1 MTKLRMGNLLLTPI
15 RFMFGLLLAAGC
27 LTAIQTSD
35 AQELDQAMFV
45 ELHKSLQP
53 KNEAW
58 KTIPWETDLLK
69 AQEKAAK
76 TNKPIFMWAMDG
88 HPLGCT

>member
-1 MTKLRMGNLLLTPI
+1 MNKIFALVMLT
-15 RFMFGLLLAAGC
+15 FAVTGFC
-27 LTAIQTSD
+27 STSTAQS
-35 AQELDQAMFV
+35 LDEATFA

-53 KNEAW
+53 KNQAW

-69 AQEKAAK
+69 AQEMAAES
-76 TNKPIFMWAMDG
+76 NKPIFMWAMDG